1 MNFCPI
7 VGSILPFRCFNHAM
21 IRNIRQ
27 MFDASHIVYHSMY
40 WSASQGK
47 FVFHFEVNVSVQ
59 F

>member
-7 VGSILPFRCFNHAM
+7 VGSILPFRCFNYAM

-40 WSASQGK
+40 WSASQEK
-47 FVFHFEVNVSVQ
+47 FVFHFEVNVSV
-59 F
+59 